1 MLKSPNTHRL
11 SAVVGAW
18 RRSPT
23 GVSVQVDLRDRW
35 FCSGCGWQRGKTAGL
50 AAPSTRGVS
59 TRSPMCKQDLAH
71 RTVRLSSSFLI
82 LTHKSQG
89 IPQKAHRGLL
99 TGPGP
104 QFPARAKENIGTYI
118 VLSCPSETDP
128 EDESVLS
135 SWDTHLRR
143 DNKRHNKI
151 GFVFSVRWHLLATLY
166 GCKAALVS

>member
-1 MLKSPNTHRL
+1 MLTSPNTHRL

-18 RRSPT
+18 IRSPT

-35 FCSGCGWQRGKTAGL
+35 LCSGCGWQRGRTAGL

-59 TRSPMCKQDLAH
+59 TRSPMSKQDLAH
-71 RTVRLSSSFLI
+71 RTDCLPSSFLI
-82 LTHKSQG
+82 LTHKSPG
-89 IPQKAHRGLL
+89 IPQQTHRGLWVNWSRSPSGTVL
-99 TGPGP
+99 T
-104 QFPARAKENIGTYI
+104 
-118 VLSCPSETDP
+118 CPSETHP

-135 SWDTHLRR
+135 SWDTHLRT

-166 GCKAALVS
+166 GGKAALVS

>member
-1 MLKSPNTHRL
+1 MLTSPNTHRL
-11 SAVVGAW
+11 KAVVGAW

-23 GVSVQVDLRDRW
+23 GMSVQVDLRDRW
-35 FCSGCGWQRGKTAGL
+35 LCSGCGWQRGRTAGL

-71 RTVRLSSSFLI
+71 RTQDSPSSFLI
-82 LTHKSQG
+82 LTHKSPG
-89 IPQKAHRGLL
+89 IPQQAHRGLL
-99 TGPGP
+99 TPS
-104 QFPARAKENIGTYI
+104 GT

-135 SWDTHLRR
+135 SWDTHLRT